1 MNDIKATVPSYDQI
15 YANYMYYLSLTG
27 IQEYP
32 WYETANEYLREVA
45 EFLRVDF
52 ETVVYTTASLA
63 VRIKWINKLVNG
75 TIKYPNIDAA
85 VRMIYGVLTGRDYDD
100 IVKGIAVY
108 DANRQKA
115 YKIAQTGEG
124 DAILGGKK
132 LRAFAANIL
141 NPNGVEITADT
152 WVYRAGLL
160 KPNLLQNDVS
170 PYFNYNEQFIAPIKD
185 IAERYGLIPNHVQAL
200 IWIGVQFDS
209 DLKGTLKEI
218 DLSL

>member
-108 DANRQKA
+108 DAR
-115 YKIAQTGEG
+115 GM
-124 DAILGGKK
+124 
-132 LRAFAANIL
+132 
-141 NPNGVEITADT
+141 
-152 WVYRAGLL
+152 
-160 KPNLLQNDVS
+160 
-170 PYFNYNEQFIAPIKD
+170 
-185 IAERYGLIPNHVQAL
+185 
-200 IWIGVQFDS
+200 
-209 DLKGTLKEI
+209 
-218 DLSL
+218 LS